1 MMQAIILV
9 LAYALM
15 LAGPLLQGL
24 AGNANPNAYIFAP
37 VMLAGVIPQIAGQNI
52 RPSPL
57 TMVLAILICGGVAMG
72 LWVRQHVNEVL
83 CYRLMYG
90 FLGLNGRKLRG
101 DAGRGFLG

>member
-1 MMQAIILV
+1 MMQAVTLV

-24 AGNANPNAYIFAP
+24 AGNTNPNAYIFAP

-57 TMVLAILICGGVAMG
+57 TMLLTAFAVARSVLVTALPASST
-72 LWVRQHVNEVL
+72 
-83 CYRLMYG
+83 
-90 FLGLNGRKLRG
+90 
-101 DAGRGFLG
+101 ATS